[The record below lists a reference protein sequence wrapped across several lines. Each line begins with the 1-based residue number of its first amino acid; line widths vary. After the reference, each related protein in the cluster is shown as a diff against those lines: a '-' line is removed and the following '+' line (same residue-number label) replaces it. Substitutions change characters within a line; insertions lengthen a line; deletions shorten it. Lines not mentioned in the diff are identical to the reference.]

1 MINLNIEQKD
11 IINSIKNNYNVIV
24 DAVAGCGKT
33 TTSLAIAQECKDKNI
48 LLLTY
53 NAGLKTETRQ
63 RIIKNDINNLEVH
76 SYHSFCVKYFNY
88 PCYDDLRMQLLL
100 QLLAENNNKV
110 KKSNFN
116 FDLIILDEQ
125 QDMKPLF
132 FDLIQYII
140 KPKNQLCLF
149 GDTNQNIYSYQGSD
163 SDYLIKANEKINS
176 EYEWKIHNIFTT
188 FRVNKPV
195 ANFVNKIL
203 LNENRLNAI
212 KEGPPVQYLISN
224 PYKPK
229 DIINKIKNYL
239 VQGYT
244 PNDIFIL
251 APSIKSKKIPVRLL
265 ENLLVL
271 NGLPCCVTIN
281 DEGNKIDEE
290 VMHNK
295 ILFTTFH
302 QSKGLERK
310 IVFVYSMDEGYYRYA
325 KDAPVDK
332 CPNPIYVACTRSLEH
347 LIIIHNKQ
355 NLHLPFLNK
364 EELNNHCILEGE
376 ITYKETSPDN
386 EVNKPPINE
395 NIQYNISVTDYIKNL
410 SIKEII
416 NALKYIKYK
425 TIQEKYKNIIIPMKT
440 LTNSNMYEDIAAING
455 IAIPSY
461 YEFITNKSSKLLD
474 SINSNI
480 DDLSIDIKNKL
491 DEVLRK
497 EYLNINDFLFFAI
510 IYDMR
515 LNGYYYKLLQIKEY
529 NWLDEKLLKNILN
542 VIHKA
547 LGNKIYRREFEEKIS
562 IVINNKKIFG
572 IIDCVDDESKTIW
585 EFKAVTYISE
595 IHLLQLALYA
605 FICKDIYKDYSY
617 KILNILTGEII
628 ELDLINSDLIILFK

>member
-1 MINLNIEQKD
+1 MINLNIEQKE
-11 IINSIKNNYNVIV
+11 IINSIKNGYNIIV

-63 RIIKNDINNLEVH
+63 RILKYNISNLEVH
-76 SYHSFCVKYFNY
+76 SYHSFCVKYYNY

-100 QLLAENNNKV
+100 NNNDIINKC
-110 KKSNFN
+110 NFN

-140 KPKNQLCLF
+140 KPNIQICLF
-149 GDTNQNIYSYQGSD
+149 GDVNQNIYSYQGSN
-163 SDYLIKANEKINS
+163 SDYLIKANELIPSHN
-176 EYEWKIHNIFTT
+176 EWKKHSIFTT
-188 FRVNKPV
+188 FRVNKSI
-195 ANFVNKIL
+195 AGFVNKIL
-203 LNENRLNAI
+203 LKEDRLHAI
-212 KEGPPVQYLISN
+212 KEGPPVQYLICN
-224 PYKPK
+224 PFKPK
-229 DIINKIKNYL
+229 DIINKIKDFL

-271 NGLPCCVTIN
+271 NGLPCCVTLN
-281 DEGNKIDEE
+281 EDGNVIDEE

-325 KDAPVDK
+325 RDAPLDK

-347 LIIIHNKQ
+347 LIIIHAKQ

-364 EELNNHCILEGE
+364 NELNNHSIIEGE
-376 ITYKETSPDN
+376 IAPIETKFDSPTNDN
-386 EVNKPPINE
+386 IIH
-395 NIQYNISVTDYIKNL
+395 NITVTDYLKNL
-410 SIKEII
+410 SINQVI
-416 NALKYIKYK
+416 NILKYIKYD
-425 TIQEKYKNIIIPMKT
+425 TIQEKYKNITIPAKT
-440 LTNSNMYEDIAAING
+440 LTHSNMYEDVAAING

-461 YEFITNKSSKLLD
+461 YEFITNKNSKLLD
-474 SINSNI
+474 NIKCNI
-480 DDLSIDIKNKL
+480 DDLSVEIKNKL
-491 DEVLRK
+491 DLVLSK
-497 EYLNINDFLFFAI
+497 DCLNINDFLFFAT

-515 LNGYYYKLLQIKEY
+515 LNGYYYKLSQIKTY
-529 NWLDEKLLKNILN
+529 DWLDEKILKNILN
-542 VIHKA
+542 IIHKA
-547 LGNKIYRREFEEKIS
+547 LGNKIYHREFEEHSS

-572 IIDCVDDESKTIW
+572 IIDCVDNETKTIW
-585 EFKAVTYISE
+585 EFKAVSYISE

-605 FICKDIYKDYSY
+605 LMCKDIYKNYSY
-617 KILNILTGEII
+617 KILNILTGEIK
-628 ELDLINSDLIILFK
+628 ELDLVNSNLDKIFEFIK

>member
-1 MINLNIEQKD
+1 MINLNIEQKE
-11 IINSIKNNYNVIV
+11 IINSIKNGYNIIV

-63 RIIKNDINNLEVH
+63 RIIKHNIKNLEVH

-100 QLLAENNNKV
+100 QLLLQNNKDM
-110 KKSNFN
+110 NIY

-132 FDLIQYII
+132 FELIQYII
-140 KPKNQLCLF
+140 KPNIQICLF
-149 GDTNQNIYSYQGSD
+149 GDINQNIYSYQGSN
-163 SDYLIKANEKINS
+163 SDYLIKANELIYSK
-176 EYEWKIHNIFTT
+176 YEWKKHNIFTT
-188 FRVNKPV
+188 FRVNKSI

-203 LNENRLNAI
+203 LKEDRLHAI
-212 KEGPPVQYLISN
+212 KEGPPVQYLICN
-224 PYKPK
+224 PFKPK
-229 DIINKIKNYL
+229 DIINKIKDFL

-251 APSIKSKKIPVRLL
+251 APSIKSKKIPIRLL

-281 DEGNKIDEE
+281 DESNIIDEE
-290 VMHNK
+290 IMYNK

-325 KDAPVDK
+325 KDAPIDK

-347 LIIIHNKQ
+347 LIIIHAKQ
-355 NLHLPFLNK
+355 NLHLPFIDKN
-364 EELNNHCILEGE
+364 ELNNHCMLEGE
-376 ITYKETSPDN
+376 ITHKEISHDSPT
-386 EVNKPPINE
+386 NE
-395 NIQYNISVTDYIKNL
+395 NIQYNITVTDFLKNL
-410 SIKEII
+410 SINQII
-416 NALKYIKYK
+416 NGLKYIKYN
-425 TIQEKYKNIIIPMKT
+425 TIQEKYKNITIPAKI
-440 LTNSNMYEDIAAING
+440 LTNSNMHEDVSAING

-461 YEFITNKSSKLLD
+461 YEFITNKNSKLLD
-474 SINSNI
+474 TITSNI

-491 DEVLRK
+491 DEILSK
-497 EYLNINDFLFFAI
+497 ECLNINDFLFFAT

-529 NWLDEKLLKNILN
+529 NWLDENILKNILN
-542 VIHKA
+542 IIHKA
-547 LGNKIYRREFEEKIS
+547 LGNKIYHREFEEKSS

-572 IIDCVDDESKTIW
+572 IIDCIDNETKTIW

-595 IHLLQLALYA
+595 MHLLQLGLYA
-605 FICKDIYKDYSY
+605 LICKDVYKDYSY
-617 KILNILTGEII
+617 KILNILTGEIK
-628 ELDLINSDLIILFK
+628 ELDLINSNLNIMYENFL

>member
-1 MINLNIEQKD
+1 MINLNIEQKE
-11 IINSIKNNYNVIV
+11 IINSIKNGYNIIV

-33 TTSLAIAQECKDKNI
+33 TTSLAIAQECKDKKI

-63 RIIKNDINNLEVH
+63 RILKYNISNLEVH
-76 SYHSFCVKYFNY
+76 SYHSFCVKYYNY
-88 PCYDDLRMQLLL
+88 PCYDDLRMQILI
-100 QLLAENNNKV
+100 NNNDIIN
-110 KKSNFN
+110 KSNFN

-140 KPKNQLCLF
+140 KPNIQICLF
-149 GDTNQNIYSYQGSD
+149 GDVNQNIYSYQGSN
-163 SDYLIKANEKINS
+163 SDYLIKADELIPSHN
-176 EYEWKIHNIFTT
+176 EWKKHSIFTT
-188 FRVNKPV
+188 FRVNKSI
-195 ANFVNKIL
+195 AGFVNKIL
-203 LNENRLNAI
+203 LKEDRLHAI
-212 KEGPPVQYLISN
+212 KEGPPVQYLICN
-224 PYKPK
+224 PFKPK
-229 DIINKIKNYL
+229 DIINKIKDFL

-281 DEGNKIDEE
+281 DEGNVIDEE

-325 KDAPVDK
+325 KDASQDK

-347 LIIIHNKQ
+347 LIIIHARQ

-364 EELNNHCILEGE
+364 NELNNHCIIEGE
-376 ITYKETSPDN
+376 IAPIEPKLDSPTND
-386 EVNKPPINE
+386 KIIH
-395 NIQYNISVTDYIKNL
+395 NITVTDYLKNL
-410 SIKEII
+410 SINQII
-416 NALKYIKYK
+416 NILKYIKYD
-425 TIQEKYKNIIIPMKT
+425 TIQEKYKNITIPTKT
-440 LTNSNMYEDIAAING
+440 LTHSNMYEDVAAING

-461 YEFITNKSSKLLD
+461 YEFITNKNSKLLD
-474 SINSNI
+474 NIRCNI

-491 DEVLRK
+491 DFVLLK
-497 EYLNINDFLFFAI
+497 ECLNINDFLFFAT

-515 LNGYYYKLLQIKEY
+515 LNGYYYKLSQIKTY
-529 NWLDEKLLKNILN
+529 DWLNEQILKNILN
-542 VIHKA
+542 IIHKA
-547 LGNKIYRREFEEKIS
+547 LGKKIYHREFEENIS

-572 IIDCVDDESKTIW
+572 IIDCVDNETKTIW
-585 EFKAVTYISE
+585 EFKAVSYISE
-595 IHLLQLALYA
+595 VHLLQLALYA
-605 FICKDIYKDYSY
+605 LMCKDIYKNYSY
-617 KILNILTGEII
+617 KILNILTGEIK
-628 ELDLINSDLIILFK
+628 ELDLTNSNLDIMFENL